1 MHEVEESIRI
11 VATQIKKSGEKINM
25 HPKIEVQ
32 NIVATSDLGCEINLN
47 SIAVTLGLDR
57 VEYEPEQFPGLVYR
71 LDEPRVVLLLF
82 GSGKMV
88 CTGARR
94 PSDIQLA
101 VQKTRKELLGAGLL
115 DGVRDRPVP
124 ELNRAANKPRG
135 ANPPVAPPKSGG
147 RVPSSEASLP
157 STALTA

>member
-1 MHEVEESIRI
+1 MLDVEKSIHT
-11 VATQIKKSGEKINM
+11 VATEIKKMGQKITM

-57 VEYEPEQFPGLVYR
+57 VEYEPEQFPGLVLR
-71 LDEPRVVLLLF
+71 METPRVVLLLF

-88 CTGARR
+88 CTGARC

-101 VQKTRKELLGAGLL
+101 VEKVIEELEGAGLL
-115 DGVRDRPVP
+115 SGERSTPDS
-124 ELNRAANKPRG
+124 
-135 ANPPVAPPKSGG
+135 APPPASGKPKTPAPRRAPQWKDNAPAFG
-147 RVPSSEASLP
+147 GSP
-157 STALTA
+157 STGG

>member
-71 LDEPRVVLLLF
+71 LDQPRVVLLLF

-124 ELNRAANKPRG
+124 TMNR
-135 ANPPVAPPKSGG
+135 VAPKPHPTSAPVGSSKG
-147 RVPSSEASLP
+147 RPMPPADAST
-157 STALTA
+157 STPGMAA